1 MENDSG
7 YECAVCGS
15 LNKGDYVCSECGAL
29 NDPDENCKRCG
40 HEFCEYCETS
50 EEPTDFD
57 KEEYLYEEPYI
68 DQQEE
73 EETIPWY

>member
-15 LNKGDYVCSECGAL
+15 WNTSDYVCSECGAL

-40 HEFCEYCETS
+40 HEFCEYCKTS
-50 EEPTDFD
+50 EEQIDFE
-57 KEEYLYEEPYI
+57 EEYLYEEPYI
-68 DQQEE
+68 GQQEE
-73 EETIPWY
+73 EETITWY